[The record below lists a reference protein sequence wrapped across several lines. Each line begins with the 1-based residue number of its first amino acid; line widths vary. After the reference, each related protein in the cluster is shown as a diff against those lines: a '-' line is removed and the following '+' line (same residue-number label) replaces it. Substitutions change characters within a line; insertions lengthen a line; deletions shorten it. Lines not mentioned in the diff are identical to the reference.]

1 MVMKHGVDQI
11 VYQIGKKYGEN
22 QTGTELGTLIE
33 NSTLRYLM
41 AVLDMP
47 GLLKQN
53 ISLSFLPIVNFIV
66 TESIRK

>member
-1 MVMKHGVDQI
+1 MVMKHGVYQI

-47 GLLKQN
+47 GSLKQN

>member
-1 MVMKHGVDQI
+1 LHAVYQI

-22 QTGTELGTLIE
+22 QTGTEPGTLIE

-41 AVLDMP
+41 VVLDMP
-47 GLLKQN
+47 GSLKQN
-53 ISLSFLPIVNFIV
+53 ISLSFSHIVNFIV